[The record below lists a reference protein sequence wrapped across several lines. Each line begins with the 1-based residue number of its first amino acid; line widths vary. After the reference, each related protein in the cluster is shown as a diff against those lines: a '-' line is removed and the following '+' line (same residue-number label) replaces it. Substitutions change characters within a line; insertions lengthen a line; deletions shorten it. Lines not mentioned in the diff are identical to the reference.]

1 MNILSNKET
10 ENLVL
15 SVLLDPNP
23 GLDLESFIPTKE
35 ERHAIWENWRKKLS
49 IEEVFAPVKDEDKR
63 NKCIEL
69 FNELRKNEGNTQ
81 QVATA

>member
-1 MNILSNKET
+1 MLSNKET

-35 ERHAIWENWRKKLS
+35 ERHAMWENWRKELS
-49 IEEVFAPVKDEDKR
+49 IEEVFAAVKDEDKR
-63 NKCIEL
+63 RSKAKM
-69 FNELRKNEGNTQ
+69 KNNSYSLS
-81 QVATA
+81 

>member
-1 MNILSNKET
+1 MLNNKEI

-35 ERHAIWENWRKKLS
+35 ERHAI
-49 IEEVFAPVKDEDKR
+49 
-63 NKCIEL
+63 
-69 FNELRKNEGNTQ
+69 
-81 QVATA
+81 